1 MQGGEWPERGL
12 EDSGSDFREAVPEFK
27 ESTSSYGSGLF
38 SQEKAVMLIKAMSVL
53 VIILLAVEA
62 VLYLI

>member
-1 MQGGEWPERGL
+1 
-12 EDSGSDFREAVPEFK
+12 
-27 ESTSSYGSGLF
+27 
-38 SQEKAVMLIKAMSVL
+38 MLIKAMSVL